1 MKRILIIINNFGV
14 GGAERL
20 IIDDANE
27 LLKRS
32 DVDFKIITLKNEG
45 KDSLAEQL
53 NKNVKWECVHFND
66 FFDIKS
72 WFLLCRQIKNFDS
85 DILFTHLWFSNT
97 IGRISGK
104 LVGVSEIISFE
115 HNVYDSLKTRKM
127 FFVDWVL
134 QLLSNKIIAVS
145 NAVKK
150 SLVKHKIRENKI
162 KVILNGIDVSRYQ
175 NLNITVLD
183 GEQKK
188 DFTFVYIGRLIYQKG
203 VDILLRA
210 FASVKNGKLLVVG
223 DGVERDSLVKL
234 SKELKITDR
243 VKFLGIRKDIP
254 EILSYADCFILPSR
268 YEGLPMVLLEAVASH
283 KIIIISDFESATE
296 VINNGENGLIVIKNN
311 VVQLASSAS
320 LILEDGELRDKLR
333 IGVFNISKCISIEN
347 HINRVLSL

>member
-1 MKRILIIINNFGV
+1 M
-14 GGAERL
+14 
-20 IIDDANE
+20 
-27 LLKRS
+27 
-32 DVDFKIITLKNEG
+32 
-45 KDSLAEQL
+45 
-53 NKNVKWECVHFND
+53 
-66 FFDIKS
+66 
-72 WFLLCRQIKNFDS
+72 
-85 DILFTHLWFSNT
+85 
-97 IGRISGK
+97 
-104 LVGVSEIISFE
+104 
-115 HNVYDSLKTRKM
+115 
-127 FFVDWVL
+127 
-134 QLLSNKIIAVS
+134 
-145 NAVKK
+145 
-150 SLVKHKIRENKI
+150 
-162 KVILNGIDVSRYQ
+162 
-175 NLNITVLD
+175 
-183 GEQKK
+183 
-188 DFTFVYIGRLIYQKG
+188 
-203 VDILLRA
+203 LRA